1 VKYLRFLN
9 LIRRFFSNPKRRKEF
24 FIFLIALCI
33 SAALWLMII
42 LDKSYT
48 TTYPFL
54 FSVKEHP
61 ANRVLKEPLPANSVL
76 IINSRGWNLLKL
88 KISHD
93 IIFLDIPI
101 ENFNASKKL
110 IITNQYKDNFK
121 NSLPEGVRIIRII
134 PDTLRLEFDKLLM
147 KKVKIKANVN
157 VTYRKQF
164 GQSGPLIIEPG
175 FVTVSGPETYV
186 KAIETINTE
195 PITGKFINKTL
206 VKSIKL
212 NRLANTNIEFGINS
226 VNINLPVEKLTEG
239 KYLIPVKLFNTGKQ
253 KITLIPDKVEVSYQA
268 PINVFEKIKPES
280 FLVYVDL
287 KSNSNSI
294 NGKFKVKLEV
304 SMPYIYYSKVYPEFV
319 DYIIEK

>member
-1 VKYLRFLN
+1 
-9 LIRRFFSNPKRRKEF
+9 
-24 FIFLIALCI
+24 
-33 SAALWLMII
+33 MII

-88 KISHD
+88 KFSHE
-93 IIFLDIPI
+93 IIYLDIPI
-101 ENFNASKKL
+101 ENFNTSKKL

-121 NSLPEGVRIIRII
+121 NSLPEGVRIIRIY

-147 KKVKIKANVN
+147 KKVKIKPNIN

-175 FVTVSGPETYV
+175 YVTVSGPETYI
-186 KAIETINTE
+186 KGIETVYTE
-195 PITGKFINKTL
+195 PIIGKYISKTL
-206 VKSIKL
+206 VKTIKL
-212 NRLANTNIEFGINS
+212 SRIANTNIEFGVNS

-239 KYLIPVKLFNTGKQ
+239 KFMLPVKLFNTGKQ
-253 KITLIPDKVEVSYQA
+253 KITLIPEKVEVSFQST
-268 PINVFEKIKPES
+268 INVFEKVKPES
-280 FLVYVDL
+280 FLVFVDL
-287 KSNSNSI
+287 KSNSNSTK
-294 NGKFKVKLEV
+294 GKFKVKLEV
-304 SMPYIYYSKVYPEFV
+304 SMPYIYYSKVYPEYV